1 MSEELR
7 DRLQFILESIQL
19 VESRFKSIEAAEDF
33 ISNEEGQIL
42 LDSISM
48 RLQTIGENIKSIH
61 KHQPDLLLKYNSID
75 WANIMR
81 MRDIISHHYEG
92 LDYEIIY
99 DVCKEKVP
107 GLKVAIANMLQFLE

>member
-1 MSEELR
+1 MSEEFR
-7 DRLQFILESIQL
+7 DRLRFILESIHL
-19 VESRFKSIEAAEDF
+19 VESRFRSIEAADDF

-48 RLQTIGENIKSIH
+48 RLQAIGENIKSIN
-61 KHQPDLLLKYNSID
+61 KHQPDLLLRYNSID
-75 WANIMR
+75 WTNIMR

-99 DVCKEKVP
+99 DVCKEKIP
-107 GLKVAIANMLQFLE
+107 DLKVAIVSLLQILE